1 MAQPLDHH
9 NIAPR
14 RRLSEAPGAAP
25 ASRPPWLT
33 PVRGHQ
39 TGTPAAHNAK
49 PGSRSGRRAR
59 PRTGEQH
66 EERPIQ
72 VLIVDDDALIRRTL
86 QRILSRQGFVTALA
100 ENALEAR
107 KLLARNAYELMLV
120 DVSMP
125 GESGLDLIHGV
136 APHHQDMAI
145 VIISGIGSPDV
156 AESAFQ
162 MGVYGFVV
170 KPFHMNEITINVGNA
185 LRRRELE
192 IENRHHREKLEHLVA
207 DRTSALE
214 DAVQRLQVAEV
225 GIRNSQAETIHR
237 LSKAAEF
244 RDNETA
250 RHIERMSRYCELIA
264 RRIGLDADRVQ
275 LIRMASPLHDI
286 GKIGT
291 PDQILLKP
299 GRLEPEEFDIM
310 KQHAQI
316 GYKILNGSGSDLLE
330 LAATIAWT
338 HHERVDGSG
347 YPRGLKGDEIPIEGR
362 IAAVADV
369 FDALTSTRVYKKAM
383 SNEKSLQILRE
394 GRGSH
399 FDPPMLDAF
408 LDAFDDALAIQRE
421 FADG

>member
-1 MAQPLDHH
+1 MS
-9 NIAPR
+9 APIIHPK
-14 RRLSEAPGAAP
+14 LVSNQDGP
-25 ASRPPWLT
+25 AEQDARTSSPPWVL
-33 PVRGHQ
+33 HQ
-39 TGTPAAHNAK
+39 SER
-49 PGSRSGRRAR
+49 PGWEPNRALGNFVGNR
-59 PRTGEQH
+59 QIRVLRTGEQPSNQ
-66 EERPIQ
+66 PIKG
-72 VLIVDDDALIRRTL
+72 LIVDDDAMMRRTL
-86 QRILSRQGFVTALA
+86 HRILKRYGFETSVASDAKVARQFLA
-100 ENALEAR
+100 KGE
-107 KLLARNAYELMLV
+107 YELMLV

-125 GESGLDLIHGV
+125 GESGLDLVQSVIHDH
-136 APHHQDMAI
+136 PDMAI
-145 VIISGIGSPDV
+145 VIVSGIGTPDV
-156 AESAFQ
+156 AQLAFEI
-162 MGVYGFVV
+162 GVYGFVV
-170 KPFHMNEITINVGNA
+170 KPFHMNEVCINIANA

-192 IENRHHREKLEHLVA
+192 IENRHHRERLEHLVT

-214 DAVQRLQVAEV
+214 DAIRRLEVAERDV
-225 GIRNSQAETIHR
+225 RGSQAETIRR

-264 RRIGLDADRVQ
+264 RKVGLDHQHVE

-299 GRLEPEEFDIM
+299 GRLESHEFEIM

-316 GYKILNGSGSDLLE
+316 GYKILTGSGSDLLE

-347 YPRGLKGDEIPIEGR
+347 YPRGLRREDIPIEGR

-369 FDALTSTRVYKKAM
+369 FDALTSTRVYKAAM
-383 SNEKSLQILRE
+383 SNERSIQILEE

-399 FDPPMLDAF
+399 FDPAMLDAF
-408 LDAFDDALAIQRE
+408 LDSLPEALEIQKH